1 MFRNRQGGRGGQGRG
16 AGNQTGQGRGQGA
29 GRGAGLGRRQ
39 GVGFGNGQGRDFG
52 GANQSSSDWEPGV
65 NWNQPLS
72 ALSAGVPAAEKK
84 SDNPDQAAHEKE
96 GIEITRRILEDI
108 SLDRAVIEHV
118 CRIVGSHHSGGDIDT
133 IEFKIVYDA
142 DLIVNMQENYSAAG
156 ITSETFLTTEGA
168 ALAEKLYKKD

>member
-84 SDNPDQAAHEKE
+84 SWLERFKAHL
-96 GIEITRRILEDI
+96 TRRMSEVDEEL
-108 SLDRAVIEHV
+108 S
-118 CRIVGSHHSGGDIDT
+118 
-133 IEFKIVYDA
+133 
-142 DLIVNMQENYSAAG
+142 NY
-156 ITSETFLTTEGA
+156 
-168 ALAEKLYKKD
+168 